1 MSKINILDKYTAE
14 LIAAGEVVE
23 RPASAIKELC
33 ENAIDA
39 GATNIT
45 VEINHGG
52 ITYMR
57 VTDNGC
63 GIEREDIRKA
73 FLRHATSKVKS
84 AEDLDSIGTLGFRGE
99 ALASICAVS
108 KVELITKSVDEQIGS
123 SYCIEGGE
131 EKSFEDAGCPNGTTI
146 IVRDLFYNVPA
157 RMKFLKKDVA
167 EGNAVS
173 SIIDKIALSHPEVG
187 ITFIRDGRKSICT
200 SGDGKLL
207 SAIYGVFGKEFARE
221 LIPMSYKMYGI
232 EISGYISKPIHARP
246 TRNLQNFFLNGR
258 FVKSRTAMAALEEAF
273 KGSVMVGKYPSCVL
287 NITMNCGTYDVNV
300 HPAKMEVRFTNERP
314 LFDCIY
320 HGVKTALIEGDT
332 AKRFEMN
339 KSLPDNYAF
348 KFISK
353 RAKKM
358 TSEPVV
364 ESRILPV
371 KEDTA
376 EEPEIFVPKKTA
388 IRENEN
394 IALNDVADRMPYSA
408 DVVSDEY
415 IRQPMPVNTDRR
427 TSQPITNNQ
436 TKATPPS
443 SQQNIDD
450 KKPNLYEFNTSVS
463 SRFEMQSSDKKK
475 NAEAP
480 VISHNVSASR
490 FVATMPTSNESS
502 FQFQMDSIKPRLRF
516 IGEAFNTYIILQSKE
531 DELMLVD
538 KHAAHERL
546 IYERLKRE
554 RDTFA
559 QILLYPV
566 IINLS
571 KEEHNTIIECRDIL
585 YKAGYEIDDFDQ
597 GRVIVRAAPHYL
609 DETEITDSVIELA
622 SYLMD
627 NKNHTLSEK
636 ADNIL
641 HSTACRAAI
650 KGGNISATQELIA
663 LVQMLEDNPDL
674 KYCPHGRPISTTI
687 KKRDIEKQF
696 GRIQ

>member
-73 FLRHATSKVKS
+73 FLRHSTSKVKS

-475 NAEAP
+475 NAETP

-674 KYCPHGRPISTTI
+674 
-687 KKRDIEKQF
+687 
-696 GRIQ
+696 

>member
-45 VEINHGG
+45 IEINHGG

-73 FLRHATSKVKS
+73 FMRHATSKVKS

-173 SIIDKIALSHPEVG
+173 SIVDKIALSHPEVG
-187 ITFIRDGRKSICT
+187 ITFIRDGRKAICT
-200 SGDGKLL
+200 SGDGNLL
-207 SAIYGVFGKEFARE
+207 SAIYGVFGKEFARD
-221 LIPMSYKMYGI
+221 LIPMHYKMYGI

-332 AKRFEMN
+332 AKKFEMN

-348 KFISK
+348 KFIS
-353 RAKKM
+353 RTTKKM

-371 KEDTA
+371 KDDAE
-376 EEPEIFVPKKTA
+376 EEPEIFLPKKTT
-388 IRENEN
+388 IRQDDNTT
-394 IALNDVADRMPYSA
+394 LNDIVGRAPYSD
-408 DVVSDEY
+408 DVIRDEY
-415 IRQPMPVNTDRR
+415 IREPMSLNTDSRISHPMINQSR
-427 TSQPITNNQ
+427 ATS
-436 TKATPPS
+436 PS
-443 SQQNIDD
+443 SQQKEED
-450 KKPNLYEFNTSVS
+450 KKPNQYEFNTSVS
-463 SRFEMQSSDKKK
+463 SRFEMQSNDKKK
-475 NAEAP
+475 NSENP

-490 FVATMPTSNESS
+490 FVATMPTSNERSL
-502 FQFQMDSIKPRLRF
+502 QFQMENIKPRLRF

-571 KEEHNTIIECRDIL
+571 KEEHNTIIECKDIL

-641 HSTACRAAI
+641 HTTACRAAI
-650 KGGNISATQELIA
+650 KGGNISSTQELIA
-663 LVQMLEDNPDL
+663 LVQMLEDNPEL